1 MEAMVVDEN
10 KSVLLRW
17 ELKFFHANFAGKKLR
32 YCFVHQHFRFVT
44 WSRKEEG
51 IPGNKSA
58 QNLTVGEF
66 L

>member
-1 MEAMVVDEN
+1 MEAMVVDKY

-17 ELKFFHANFAGKKLR
+17 ELKFFHANFAGKNYAIVLSINISAL
-32 YCFVHQHFRFVT
+32 
-44 WSRKEEG
+44 SRGHAKKEG

-58 QNLTVGEF
+58 QNLVVGEF